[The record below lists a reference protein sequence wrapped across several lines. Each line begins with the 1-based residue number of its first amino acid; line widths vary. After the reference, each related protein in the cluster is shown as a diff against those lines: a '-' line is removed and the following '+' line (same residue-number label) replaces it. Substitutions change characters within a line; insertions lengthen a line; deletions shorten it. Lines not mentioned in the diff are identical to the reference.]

1 MGSRNASLCTD
12 VGTARQSLTMLH
24 GAVRSDLGCSWLPL
38 QHMLSSAGDMQ
49 LLPLPHKL
57 GPGRNNQELQLEP
70 LDVAKKRGKA
80 EQKLQWP
87 KPQGRGQTKP
97 RVHCRPCSICAVLHS
112 APACTRKL
120 FSLAWMGV
128 NPCKHMTS
136 SCHLGYFKR
145 DNGPLCIYGSQEQGS
160 C

>member
-70 LDVAKKRGKA
+70 LDVANKCGKA

-87 KPQGRGQTKP
+87 KPQGREARLNHGFTADLAP
-97 RVHCRPCSICAVLHS
+97 SVLS
-112 APACTRKL
+112 YTVLQLAP
-120 FSLAWMGV
+120 G
-128 NPCKHMTS
+128 N
-136 SCHLGYFKR
+136 YF
-145 DNGPLCIYGSQEQGS
+145 P
-160 C
+160 